1 MNTAM
6 KILGGRNLHVRTD
19 NRFLLSLGL
28 GGGHYCDNY
37 DLGYDAET
45 DFTKTMEVAIMYGD
59 DHSSYKPDEGFG
71 CHFVVIPQDVVG
83 YVSIRILGDLIEAV
97 ECADWERVL
106 FLCGFTGEP
115 DFDSFPDKHQ
125 EV

>member
-19 NRFLLSLGL
+19 NRFILSLGL
-28 GGGHYCDNY
+28 GAGHYCDNY
-37 DLGYDAET
+37 SLPFDGEA
-45 DFTKTMEVAIMYGD
+45 DFTKTMEVAIMYD
-59 DHSSYKPDEGFG
+59 ESHSSYKPNDRFN

-83 YVSIRILGDLIEAV
+83 YISIRKLGDLIKAV
-97 ECADWERVL
+97 ECADWERAL
-106 FLCGFTGEP
+106 FLCGFNDEP

-125 EV
+125 EA